1 MKERLTDRDWKLISA
16 YIDSRLS
23 PTEITR
29 VKARIQSDPQ
39 FKRSLDEIAYTR
51 RLLQSLPEK
60 RAPRNFT
67 LSVDKVK
74 APRKALWLQPALSF
88 VSIAAA
94 VLLVVVFSSSY
105 LFTGSKAAAPVAMA
119 PEAEMFAAD
128 QAAGE
133 PTSPAIINWN
143 PILGMGGGGNDAAA
157 KENYTGGGGI
167 GGAGGPGW
175 TVADPAVGGGTS
187 DATPEPLTA
196 VESVPLSTAGPEPQ
210 AAVETEP
217 PATALEEPLTEPPS
231 EKSVDGSDLS
241 TLILGL
247 PEEEERGS
255 MLESQQPPSEPIT
268 RRPDSHIW
276 IMIISGATT
285 ILAGAAALFL
295 RRR

>member
-1 MKERLTDRDWKLISA
+1 MKERLTARDWKLISA

-67 LSVDKVK
+67 LSADKVK
-74 APRKALWLQPALSF
+74 VPRKALWLQPVLSF

-105 LFTGSKAAAPVAMA
+105 LFTGAKAAVPATMA
-119 PEAEMFAAD
+119 PEAEMFTAD

-143 PILGMGGGGNDAAA
+143 PNLGMGGGSDAAA
-157 KENYTGGGGI
+157 RENYTGGGGI

-187 DATPEPLTA
+187 DAIPEPLTA
-196 VESVPLSTAGPEPQ
+196 VESVTLSTAVPEPQ

-217 PATALEEPLTEPPS
+217 PITALEEPLTELPS
-231 EKSVDGSDLS
+231 AKSADGSDLS

-247 PEEEERGS
+247 PDEEERGS
-255 MLESQQPPSEPIT
+255 MLESQPPPSEPIT
-268 RRPDSHIW
+268 RRLDSRIW
-276 IMIISGATT
+276 VMIISGATT
-285 ILAGAAALFL
+285 LLAGAVALFL

>member
-16 YIDSRLS
+16 YLDSRLS
-23 PTEITR
+23 PNEITL

-39 FKRSLDEIAYTR
+39 FKKSLDEIAYTR

-67 LSVDKVK
+67 LSADKAK
-74 APRKALWLQPALSF
+74 APRKALWLQPVLSF

-105 LFTGSKAAAPVAMA
+105 LFTGAKAAVPAAVV
-119 PEAEMFAAD
+119 PEAEMFTTD

-133 PTSPAIINWN
+133 PTSSVIINWN
-143 PILGMGGGGNDAAA
+143 PNLGMGGGSDAATR
-157 KENYTGGGGI
+157 ENYTGGGGI

-187 DATPEPLTA
+187 DAIPEPLTA
-196 VESVPLSTAGPEPQ
+196 VESVPLSTAVPEPTS
-210 AAVETEP
+210 ALESEP
-217 PATALEEPLTEPPS
+217 PSIAMEEPLAQTPS
-231 EKSVDGSDLS
+231 AKSADGSDLS

-247 PEEEERGS
+247 PEEEEQGS
-255 MLESQQPPSEPIT
+255 VLESQSTPTEPIT
-268 RRPDSHIW
+268 RRLDSRFW
-276 IMIISGATT
+276 VMIMSGATAL
-285 ILAGAAALFL
+285 LAGAATLFL

>member
-1 MKERLTDRDWKLISA
+1 MIERLNDRDWKLISA

-29 VKARIQSDPQ
+29 VKARIQSEPQ

-67 LSVDKVK
+67 LSADKVK

-94 VLLVVVFSSSY
+94 FLLLVVFSSSY
-105 LFTGSKAAAPVAMA
+105 LFTGSKAAAPAAMA

-128 QAAGE
+128 QTAGE

-143 PILGMGGGGNDAAA
+143 PILGMGGGSDAAA
-157 KENYTGGGGI
+157 RENYTGGGGI

-175 TVADPAVGGGTS
+175 TVVDPAVGGGTS
-187 DATPEPLTA
+187 DATPEPLTTA
-196 VESVPLSTAGPEPQ
+196 ESVPLSTAESVLPPV
-210 AAVETEP
+210 VE
-217 PATALEEPLTEPPS
+217 AEPLIEAPS

-255 MLESQQPPSEPIT
+255 MLESQSPPSEPIT
-268 RRPDSHIW
+268 RRLDSRIW

-285 ILAGAAALFL
+285 ILAGAAVLFL